1 MKILPFVQMNWF
13 RIILYFP
20 VIGLFFLLNPQPSS
34 GLSFFNQPDAFIAK
48 SQDDSTEFIQWTK
61 SKSILSGQFEVL
73 VLDEKTLK
81 IQSSNLTFSGIQ
93 NRSGISLNL
102 SDGRIITGSLHN
114 DKLTLDFPSQ
124 DGMLEQVEFIPGT
137 IEEYNQKVSEI
148 TSKKNT
154 ISAYNHFVSLLN
166 DVAIRL
172 KALPNFDTPHPS
184 GLQERYGSIVAKMR
198 SDYQKGAQAIQMTS
212 NCFRRE
218 SIKSYTLTHI
228 SVGYT
233 WANTAKTMYRNKI
246 QDIFE
251 NDIKKIKMDLERA
264 SQEFLIIQNDRRSK
278 NYVPALQN
286 IDLSKYFQEFT
297 RKANGQVMD
306 AVLKFKGV
314 REKMALYDEEAKRI
328 YDRSQ
333 QEFHFQVCYP

>member
-13 RIILYFP
+13 RSILYFP

-137 IEEYNQKVSEI
+137 IEEYNQKASEI

-172 KALPNFDTPHPS
+172 KALPNLIPHT
-184 GLQERYGSIVAKMR
+184 QAAYK
-198 SDYQKGAQAIQMTS
+198 KGT
-212 NCFRRE
+212 
-218 SIKSYTLTHI
+218 
-228 SVGYT
+228 
-233 WANTAKTMYRNKI
+233 
-246 QDIFE
+246 
-251 NDIKKIKMDLERA
+251 
-264 SQEFLIIQNDRRSK
+264 
-278 NYVPALQN
+278 
-286 IDLSKYFQEFT
+286 
-297 RKANGQVMD
+297 GQ
-306 AVLKFKGV
+306 
-314 REKMALYDEEAKRI
+314 
-328 YDRSQ
+328 
-333 QEFHFQVCYP
+333 